1 MLRNLSHAVLIEARL
16 RIFSAAQSIILNTQ
30 KESGAVPQQNNEDV
44 TRRRANN
51 LAMNQTTPGGLAGG
65 LFINGEDQN
74 TLEEICSLLLGQK
87 GLAEPQGIVKDFR
100 FVNKEEC
107 AFVSQLL
114 AVRIMLIVGIC
125 PQNAN
130 PVQEL
135 EQLISELHKMREQ
148 EKVGLREYLVNEMP
162 NFASSLAE
170 SLL

>member
-30 KESGAVPQQNNEDV
+30 KESGAVTQQNNEDV

-51 LAMNQTTPGGLAGG
+51 LAMNQTTPGGPGG

-87 GLAEPQGIVKDFR
+87 GLAEPQGIVKDFG

-114 AVRIMLIVGIC
+114 AVRIMLIVGMC
-125 PQNAN
+125 PQNSN

-135 EQLISELHKMREQ
+135 EQLISELHKMSEQ